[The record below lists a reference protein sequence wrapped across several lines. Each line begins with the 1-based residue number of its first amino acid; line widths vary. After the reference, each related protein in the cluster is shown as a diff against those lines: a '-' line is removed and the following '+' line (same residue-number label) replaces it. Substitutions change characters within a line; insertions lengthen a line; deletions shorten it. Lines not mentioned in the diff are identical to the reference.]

1 MNNIK
6 RVNISNF
13 NEQQKTNY
21 IKNLLYNND
30 INDVLKYDEFKN
42 VNINLVTI
50 LDKKNI
56 LIDLRIKKLVT
67 ILIILLKM

>member
-30 INDVLKYDEFKN
+30 INDVLS
-42 VNINLVTI
+42 
-50 LDKKNI
+50 
-56 LIDLRIKKLVT
+56 
-67 ILIILLKM
+67 IILEYENKKFMNVESGDLDLDTEEEQE